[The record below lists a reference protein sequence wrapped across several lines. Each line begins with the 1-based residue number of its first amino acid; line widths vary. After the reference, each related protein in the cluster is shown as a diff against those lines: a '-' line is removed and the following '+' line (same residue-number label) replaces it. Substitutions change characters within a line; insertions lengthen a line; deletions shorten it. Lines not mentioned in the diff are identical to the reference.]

1 MPRISGKS
9 GISGLSRRSEMSKV
23 SKDVK
28 DAKDAKDTR
37 HKFSYQFIAFKIIAT
52 IIMTAQFSINSVLIS
67 FKHHSRRIH
76 HFLLGSRIN

>member
-9 GISGLSRRSEMSKV
+9 GISGLSRISEMSKV

-37 HKFSYQFIAFKIIAT
+37 HRFFYQFIALKIIAT
-52 IIMTAQFSINSVLIS
+52 FIMTAQFVFVLVS
-67 FKHHSRRIH
+67 AHHPGRIH
-76 HFLLGSRIN
+76 HFLLGCPIN